1 MQVKPIRCRRSRAR
15 GRPKATIGMSTSP
28 PPHPRSVVFISK
40 STPGDDEFAL
50 WLAPKLEA
58 AGYSVFADVITL
70 EAGGRWRKAI
80 TEGLQKRAVK
90 MLLCCSDDTL
100 AREGVQ
106 EEIGIASDLVK
117 ELADPTFIIPL

>member
-1 MQVKPIRCRRSRAR
+1 MTVDD
-15 GRPKATIGMSTSP
+15 STQD
-28 PPHPRSVVFISK
+28 RDVVFISK

-58 AGYSVFADVITL
+58 AGYRVFADIVTL

-80 TEGLQKRAVK
+80 TNALQNRATK
-90 MLLCCSDDTL
+90 MLLCCSDETL
-100 AREGVQ
+100 ARDGVQ

-117 ELADPTFIIPL
+117 ERTHPVSTAATADGGG